1 MDEMAVGS
9 VEMPYFETIGF
20 SQNTKMSRIKTMMK
34 GKGLWLL
41 VFLCACVSGTWA
53 QAGIEVDGTVTD
65 KNSNRKLGGV
75 TVEVLRGGAEYDA
88 VRTNGSG
95 RYNLTLDHG
104 TDYVLVFTLDD
115 LSERKV
121 EVNTSTIPE
130 GFRSEVF
137 FLNVNMSMFEVPPGM
152 PQALL
157 DKPIGIVAFNA
168 AKEQLDWDMDYTLNL
183 QAQINAALEG
193 ASEAADNGAGASA
206 ADNKDYQEHMR
217 KAEVEFGRERW
228 AQSINWLERAL
239 QEVPGDARAESMIEE
254 ATENLARAEEEAAL
268 AAEFSR
274 LMREG
279 QIKMKRKDWSGAL
292 TALESAAEID
302 PNDPELVELL
312 AEVAAETGGG
322 DIDEE
327 VVVDGTGQAEADA
340 AAEEAAEMASRQKEY
355 DRLISKADK
364 SFDRQ
369 NYADAKKIYEQA
381 ALVLPNETYP
391 YDRIA
396 EANDRIVDLTRP
408 EEVEAAAP
416 ARAEL
421 EGNDRE
427 YEDRVREGD
436 QAFDGQQWEAAKVAY
451 EAALALK
458 PEERY
463 PKNRLRRLEKL
474 MEGEEMD
481 AELEVDTEALMEAD
495 AQAAEAAAAQAD
507 ALAAEQAQLLEAE
520 RDAAAEEEARRRAEA
535 EAASDA
541 GRDRSR
547 NYLLALQRS
556 DEDDAEAYYR
566 NALESEIR
574 ARAQSVELVAERNEE
589 QTRLWTGNHHARRG
603 SQWMDIQERT
613 ADQAELQYDASL
625 IRNDRIAR
633 LDLRVEAQ
641 SEAGT
646 DVVERANALRRDRYI
661 TIEQD
666 TRVQREALF
675 ERTERYVTFVDSL
688 DRILEA
694 YSDFNR
700 DVRRASVDA
709 RMMRYDEVQRVAR
722 DHKKVGQG
730 SEARRLDNLLDV
742 REVERTDG
750 QARRAAAGEA
760 QLRSAS
766 ALREVRDKYS
776 GAPLTS
782 EDYKDVKA
790 KEGIRPGVEERSYE
804 EGNALIIERTVR
816 VDNEVN
822 VYRKTVAKHG
832 VYYFKN
838 NQSITK
844 DIWIL
849 ETFEIAD

>member
-1 MDEMAVGS
+1 MAVGS

-20 SQNTKMSRIKTMMK
+20 SRNTKMSRIETMMK

-41 VFLCACVSGTWA
+41 VLLCTCASGIWA

-95 RYNLTLDHG
+95 KYTLALDHG
-104 TDYVLVFTLDD
+104 ADYVLVFTLDD
-115 LSERKV
+115 MSERKV

-130 GFRSEVF
+130 EFRSEVF

-152 PQALL
+152 SQALL

-168 AKEQLDWDMDYTLNL
+168 SKEKLDWDMDYTRDL
-183 QAQINAALEG
+183 QGQINAALEG
-193 ASEAADNGAGASA
+193 ASDAADSGETTSA
-206 ADNKDYQEHMR
+206 ADNKDYREHMR

-239 QEVPGDARAESMIEE
+239 QEVPGDARAESLIEE
-254 ATENLARAEEEAAL
+254 ATENLARAEEEAAQ

-292 TALESAAEID
+292 TALESAAEINPDD
-302 PNDPELVELL
+302 PDLIELL
-312 AEVAAETGGG
+312 AEISAETGGG
-322 DIDEE
+322 ETDEE
-327 VVVDGTGQAEADA
+327 AVVDNAAQSEADA
-340 AAEEAAEMASRQKEY
+340 AAEEAAERASRQKEY

-369 NYADAKKIYEQA
+369 NYADAKKMYEQA
-381 ALVLPNETYP
+381 ALVLPDETYP

-396 EANDRIVDLTRP
+396 EANDLIVDLTRR
-408 EEVEAAAP
+408 EEVDEEAGAP
-416 ARAEL
+416 SEL

-436 QAFDGQQWEAAKVAY
+436 QAFDAQQWEESKMAY
-451 EAALALK
+451 EAALELK

-474 MEGEEMD
+474 MEGETMD
-481 AELEVDTEALMEAD
+481 AELEVDTEAMMEAD
-495 AQAAEAAAAQAD
+495 AEAAEAAAAESD

-520 RDAAAEEEARRRAEA
+520 RDAAAEEESRRRAEA
-535 EAASDA
+535 QAASDA

-547 NYLLALQRS
+547 NYLLALQRN

-574 ARAQSVELVAERNEE
+574 ARAQSVELVAERNSE
-589 QTRLWTGNHHARRG
+589 QTRLWTGHHHARRG

-625 IRNDRIAR
+625 SRNDRVSR

-641 SEAGT
+641 SEAEK
-646 DVVERANALRRDRYI
+646 DVVERANALRRDRYV

-666 TRVQREALF
+666 TRVQQRALY

-700 DVRRASVDA
+700 DIRRASVDA
-709 RMMRYDEVQRVAR
+709 RIMRYEEVQREAR
-722 DHKKVGQG
+722 GQQKVGQG

-750 QARRAAAGEA
+750 QARRASAGEA

-766 ALREVRDKYS
+766 ALREVHDKYS

-790 KEGIRPGVEERSYE
+790 KEGIRSGVEERSYE

-822 VYRKTVAKHG
+822 IYRKTVAKHG

-849 ETFEIAD
+849 ETFEISD

>member
-1 MDEMAVGS
+1 MAVDS
-9 VEMPYFETIGF
+9 AEMPYFETVGF
-20 SQNTKMSRIKTMMK
+20 SRNTKMSRIEMMMK

-41 VFLCACVSGTWA
+41 VLLCTCASDILA

-75 TVEVLRGGAEYDA
+75 TVEVLLGGAEYDA

-95 RYNLTLDHG
+95 KYSLSLDHG

-115 LSERKV
+115 MSERKV
-121 EVNTSTIPE
+121 EINTSTIPE
-130 GFRSEVF
+130 EFRSEAF

-152 PQALL
+152 SQALL

-168 AKEQLDWDMDYTLNL
+168 SKEKLDWDMDYTQNL
-183 QAQINAALEG
+183 QGQINAALEG
-193 ASEAADNGAGASA
+193 ASDAAGSGTAESA
-206 ADNKDYQEHMR
+206 VDNKDYQEHMR

-254 ATENLARAEEEAAL
+254 ATENLARAEEEEAL
-268 AAEFSR
+268 AAEFNR

-292 TALESAAEID
+292 TALESAAEINPD
-302 PNDPELVELL
+302 DADLIELL
-312 AEVAAETGGG
+312 AEITVETGVGET
-322 DIDEE
+322 DEE
-327 VVVDGTGQAEADA
+327 PVVDNAAQTEAEA
-340 AAEEAAEMASRQKEY
+340 AAEEAAETASRQKEY

-369 NYADAKKIYEQA
+369 NYADAKKMYEQA
-381 ALVLPNETYP
+381 AQVLPNETYP

-396 EANDRIVDLTRP
+396 EANDLIVGLTSP
-408 EEVEAAAP
+408 DEVDEEAP
-416 ARAEL
+416 APSEM
-421 EGNDRE
+421 EGSDRE

-436 QAFDGQQWEAAKVAY
+436 QAFDAQQWEEAKMAY
-451 EAALALK
+451 EAALEIK

-474 MEGEEMD
+474 MEGEALD
-481 AELEVDTEALMEAD
+481 AELEVDTEAMMEAD
-495 AQAAEAAAAQAD
+495 AEAAEAAAAESD

-520 RDAAAEEEARRRAEA
+520 RAAAAEEEARRRADA
-535 EAASDA
+535 QAASDA

-547 NYLLALQRS
+547 NYLLALQRN

-574 ARAQSVELVAERNEE
+574 ARGQSVELVAERNVE

-625 IRNDRIAR
+625 TRNDRVAR
-633 LDLRVEAQ
+633 LDLRKEAQ
-641 SEAGT
+641 SEAET
-646 DVVERANALRRDRYI
+646 DVVERANALRRDRYV

-666 TRVQREALF
+666 TRVQQRALH
-675 ERTERYVTFVDSL
+675 ERTGRYVTFVDSL

-700 DVRRASVDA
+700 DIRRASVDA
-709 RMMRYDEVQRVAR
+709 RIMRYEEVQREAR
-722 DHKKVGQG
+722 DHEKVGQG
-730 SEARRLDNLLDV
+730 AEARRLDNLLDL

-750 QARRAAAGEA
+750 QARRAASGEA
-760 QLRSAS
+760 KLRSAS
-766 ALREVRDKYS
+766 ALREVQEKYS

-790 KEGIRPGVEERSYE
+790 KEGIRSEERSYD
-804 EGNALIIERTVR
+804 EGNVKIIERTVR

-849 ETFEIAD
+849 ETFESSD